1 MTARTSLRLLFGAI
15 LVAMLCVTTKASL
28 MQPIWAWQGV
38 AAGNADR
45 WWTLATLADAY
56 CGFLTFY
63 AWVHYKEDGY
73 VARLGWFAGIMLLG
87 NIAMSIYVLL
97 QLARLRN
104 GEPLRHLLLR
114 PADR

>member
-1 MTARTSLRLLFGAI
+1 MTARTALRLLFSAI

-28 MQPIWAWQGV
+28 VQPIWAWQGI
-38 AAGNADR
+38 ATGNPDR

-63 AWVHYKEDGY
+63 AWVFYKEDGLTP
-73 VARLGWFAGIMLLG
+73 RLGWLAGILLLG
-87 NIAMSIYVLL
+87 NIAMSIYALL
-97 QLARLRN
+97 QLARLRD
-104 GEPLRHLLLR
+104 GEPVRHLLLR